1 MLGHRPQDGG
11 SHFPAPARCTGVRL
25 YDYAASANCYK
36 VRLLLEQLEIPYE
49 KVSLDIFDGDTLT
62 DAFARMNPAKTTP
75 VLELG
80 PGRHLTESNAI
91 LAYLAEGTD
100 LLPDDRFERAQVLRW
115 LLFEQADVIPTMG
128 GLRFRLLTGRLSSA
142 DPEAVRRKAGA
153 EDALGVLDAHLTNR
167 SFLAADR
174 YTVADIAIYAYTHVA
189 HEAGV
194 DTSPYP
200 AFGAWLARVE
210 AQPRHMND
218 LQPYPANASVQN
230 GLSVYG

>member
-1 MLGHRPQDGG
+1 
-11 SHFPAPARCTGVRL
+11 VRL

-80 PGRHLTESNAI
+80 PDRHLSESNAI
-91 LAYLAEGTD
+91 LAYLGEGTD
-100 LLPDDRFERAQVLRW
+100 LMPHDRFERAQVLRW
-115 LLFEQADVIPTMG
+115 LLFEQADVVPMLG
-128 GLRFRLLTGRLSSA
+128 GLRFRLVTGRLSA
-142 DPEAVRRKAGA
+142 GDPDAQRRRAGA
-153 EDALGVLDAHLTNR
+153 EEALGVLDAHLRTR
-167 SFLAADR
+167 EFLAAGR

-194 DTSPYP
+194 DTSGFP
-200 AFGAWLARVE
+200 AFEAWRARVE
-210 AQPRHMND
+210 AQPRYMND
-218 LQPYPANASVQN
+218 LEPYPPNASVTA
-230 GLSVYG
+230 GLSIYG

>member
-1 MLGHRPQDGG
+1 
-11 SHFPAPARCTGVRL
+11 VRL

-128 GLRFRLLTGRLSSA
+128 GLRFRLLTGRLSSG

-200 AFGAWLARVE
+200 AFEAWRARVE

>member
-1 MLGHRPQDGG
+1 M
-11 SHFPAPARCTGVRL
+11 RL

-36 VRLLLEQLEIPYE
+36 VRLLLAQLEIPYE

-80 PGRHLTESNAI
+80 PDRHLTESNAI

-100 LLPDDRFERAQVLRW
+100 LMPGDRFERAQVLRW
-115 LLFEQADVIPTMG
+115 LLFEQADVVATMG
-128 GLRFRLLTGRLSSA
+128 GLRFRLITGRLSPG
-142 DPEAVRRKAGA
+142 DPEAQRRHAGA
-153 EDALGVLDAHLTNR
+153 HDALAVLDAHLADR
-167 SFLAADR
+167 AFLVADR

-194 DTSPYP
+194 DTSVFP
-200 AFGAWLARVE
+200 AFEAWLQRIE
-210 AQPRHMND
+210 TQPRYMND
-218 LQPYPANASVQN
+218 LEPYPPNASVRA

>member
-1 MLGHRPQDGG
+1 
-11 SHFPAPARCTGVRL
+11 VRL

-128 GLRFRLLTGRLSSA
+128 GLRFRLLTGRLSSG

-174 YTVADIAIYAYTHVA
+174 YTIADIAIYAYTHVA

-218 LQPYPANASVQN
+218 LEPYPANASVQN

>member
-1 MLGHRPQDGG
+1 M
-11 SHFPAPARCTGVRL
+11 RL

-91 LAYLAEGTD
+91 LAFLAEGTD
-100 LLPDDRFERAQVLRW
+100 LLPDDRFDRAQVLRW

-128 GLRFRLLTGRLSSA
+128 GLRFRLVTGRLSA
-142 DPEAVRRKAGA
+142 GDPEALRRKAGA
-153 EDALGVLDAHLTNR
+153 EDALSVLDAHLTDR
-167 SFLAADR
+167 AFLAADR

-200 AFGAWLARVE
+200 AFEAWLARVE

-218 LQPYPANASVQN
+218 LEPYPENASVQA

>member
-1 MLGHRPQDGG
+1 
-11 SHFPAPARCTGVRL
+11 VRL

-128 GLRFRLLTGRLSSA
+128 GLRFRLLTGRLSSG

>member
-1 MLGHRPQDGG
+1 M
-11 SHFPAPARCTGVRL
+11 RL

-91 LAYLAEGTD
+91 LAFLAEGTE
-100 LLPDDRFERAQVLRW
+100 LLPDDPFDRAQVLRW

-128 GLRFRLLTGRLSSA
+128 GLRFRLLTGRLSSG

-194 DTSPYP
+194 HTSPYP

>member
-1 MLGHRPQDGG
+1 MAAAGVARSRNAL
-11 SHFPAPARCTGVRL
+11 AARCTRVRL

-80 PGRHLTESNAI
+80 PAKHLTESNAI
-91 LAYLAEGTD
+91 LAYLAEGTA
-100 LLPDDRFERAQVLRW
+100 LLPEDRFDRAQVLRW
-115 LLFEQADVIPTMG
+115 LLFEQADVVATMG
-128 GLRFRLLTGRLSSA
+128 GLRFRLITGRLSPG
-142 DPEAVRRKAGA
+142 DPDVERRRAGA
-153 EDALGVLDAHLTNR
+153 EEALGVLDAHLADR
-167 SFLAADR
+167 EFLAAGR
-174 YTVADIAIYAYTHVA
+174 YTVADIAVYAYTHVA

-194 DTSPYP
+194 DTSPFG
-200 AFGAWLARVE
+200 AFAAWLARVE
-210 AQPRHMND
+210 AQPRFMND
-218 LQPYPANASVQN
+218 LEPYPPNASVRA

>member
-1 MLGHRPQDGG
+1 
-11 SHFPAPARCTGVRL
+11 VRL

-128 GLRFRLLTGRLSSA
+128 GLRFRLLTGRLSSG

-218 LQPYPANASVQN
+218 LQPYPANASVQS

>member
-1 MLGHRPQDGG
+1 
-11 SHFPAPARCTGVRL
+11 VRL

-62 DAFARMNPAKTTP
+62 DAFERINPAKTTP

-91 LAYLAEGTD
+91 LAYLAEGTP
-100 LLPDDRFERAQVLRW
+100 LLPEDRFDRAQVLRW
-115 LLFEQADVIPTMG
+115 LLFEQADVVSTMG
-128 GLRFRLLTGRLSSA
+128 GLRFRLVTGRLNA
-142 DPEAVRRKAGA
+142 TDPDAERRREGAKEALK
-153 EDALGVLDAHLTNR
+153 VLDAHLAGR
-167 SFLAADR
+167 HFLVADR
-174 YTVADIAIYAYTHVA
+174 YTVADIAVYAYTHVA

-194 DTSPYP
+194 DTSAFP
-200 AFGAWLARVE
+200 AFEAWLARVE

-218 LQPYPANASVQN
+218 LEPYPPNASVRA
-230 GLSVYG
+230 GLSIYG

>member
-1 MLGHRPQDGG
+1 M
-11 SHFPAPARCTGVRL
+11 RL

-100 LLPDDRFERAQVLRW
+100 LLPEDRFDRAQVLRW

-128 GLRFRLLTGRLSSA
+128 GLRFRLLTGRLSA
-142 DPEAVRRKAGA
+142 GDPEAVRRKAGA

-167 SFLAADR
+167 SFLVADR

-194 DTSPYP
+194 DSSPYH
-200 AFGAWLARVE
+200 AFRAWLARVE

-218 LQPYPANASVQN
+218 LEPYPANASVQN

>member
-1 MLGHRPQDGG
+1 M
-11 SHFPAPARCTGVRL
+11 RL

-128 GLRFRLLTGRLSSA
+128 GLRFRLLTGRLSSG

-194 DTSPYP
+194 DASPYP

-218 LQPYPANASVQN
+218 LQPYPANASVQS

>member
-1 MLGHRPQDGG
+1 
-11 SHFPAPARCTGVRL
+11 VRL

-49 KVSLDIFDGDTLT
+49 KVSIDIFDGDTLT

-75 VLELG
+75 VLEIG
-80 PGRHLTESNAI
+80 PGKHLTESNAI
-91 LAYLAEGTD
+91 LAYLAEGTE

-115 LLFEQADVIPTMG
+115 LLFEQADVVPTMG
-128 GLRFRLLTGRLSSA
+128 GLRFRLITGRLSPG
-142 DPEAVRRKAGA
+142 DPEAQRRKAGA
-153 EDALGVLDAHLTNR
+153 EETLAVLDAHLAR
-167 SFLAADR
+167 HEFLASGR
-174 YTVADIAIYAYTHVA
+174 YTIADIAIYAYTHVA

-194 DTSPYP
+194 DTSPYRS
-200 AFGAWLARVE
+200 FEAWRERVE

-218 LQPYPANASVQN
+218 LEPYPPNASAQQ